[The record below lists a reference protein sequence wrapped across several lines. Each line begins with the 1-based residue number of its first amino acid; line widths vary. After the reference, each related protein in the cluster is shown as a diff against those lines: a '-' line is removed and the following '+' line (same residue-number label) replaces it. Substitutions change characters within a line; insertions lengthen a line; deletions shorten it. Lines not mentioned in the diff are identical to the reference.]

1 MKIFVLCLFLHFVS
15 HHASADDIY
24 EGDTFLLPCEFHT
37 FDVDPTPSVLWSRYD
52 LRPSTVHRHQ
62 KEGDAFEDQNQLY
75 SGRTSMMTDALET
88 GDLSLTLTQLKV
100 SDSGTYTCSIT
111 SVRGEHRVTDV
122 QLQVKE
128 WFPSWVTALLVVI
141 SVVLI
146 VVVPVVIH
154 FYQYII
160 SVYHVDVESGVQS
173 VQLPCKTMRYLTR
186 FNKVEWYQYTNIVH
200 TYEVDSEPTGH
211 HHIQTEMKVTPM
223 RWGNFSLTL
232 KNPTED
238 NSGSWT
244 CSVYR
249 DGEMLEKKVHLQVK
263 VPKVKVAPGQE
274 SVLLLFRTTVPSAVV
289 VWSRKNGDKSDKV
302 HVFHNG
308 SDQPE
313 DQPEDQFWLYRS
325 RTEMTQND
333 FSLTLKHPTDFD
345 SETFM
350 CTVYG
355 EDGNI
360 LRKKEVRLNVEVCKV
375 KFAEGEESVL
385 LPFRTTE
392 NLPDDVVVEWRRED
406 LNHPVHIYL
415 DGSEQLDQQDPG
427 YEGRTEMKADLL
439 TSGDFSL
446 TLKEPK
452 VQDEGTYVCE
462 VFNTN
467 IRRRKTVKLQVKG
480 GRGLHRRTRRD
491 SADPTPLLNLV

>member
-1 MKIFVLCLFLHFVS
+1 MMKMFMFCVFLQFVS

-24 EGDTFLLPCEFHT
+24 EGDTFLLPCEFPT

-111 SVRGEHRVTDV
+111 SVRGEQHVTDV

-128 WFPSWVTALLVVI
+128 RFPSWATALLVVFI
-141 SVVLI
+141 VL
-146 VVVPVVIH
+146 VALVLCFH
-154 FYQYII
+154 QYFKP
-160 SVYHVDVESGVQS
+160 VYHVDVKSGVES
-173 VQLPCKTMRYLTR
+173 VQLPCKTVRYLNR
-186 FNKVEWYQYTNIVH
+186 FNKVEWRQYNNIVH

-211 HHIQTEMKVTPM
+211 QYIQTEMKTTPM

-232 KNPTED
+232 KNPIED
-238 NSGSWT
+238 NSGPWT
-244 CSVYR
+244 CSIYR
-249 DGEMLEKKVHLQVK
+249 DGEMLKKKVHLQVN
-263 VPKVKVAPGQE
+263 VPEVKVVPGQE
-274 SVLLLFRTTVPSAVV
+274 SVRLLFRTTVPSAVV
-289 VWSRKNGDKSDKV
+289 KWSIKTSGVQV

-313 DQPEDQFWLYRS
+313 DQYWLYRR

-345 SETFM
+345 SETYM
-350 CTVYG
+350 CTVYS

-406 LNHPVHIYL
+406 LNHPVHKYL

-452 VQDEGTYVCE
+452 VQDHGTYVCE

-480 GRGLHRRTRRD
+480 GRARHRWTRRD

>member
-1 MKIFVLCLFLHFVS
+1 MMKMFMFCVFLQFVS

-24 EGDTFLLPCEFHT
+24 EGDTFLLPCEFPT

-75 SGRTSMMTDALET
+75 SGRTSMMTDALES

-111 SVRGEHRVTDV
+111 SVRGEHHVTDV

-146 VVVPVVIH
+146 VVVSVVIH

-160 SVYHVDVESGVQS
+160 SVYHVDVKSGVES
-173 VQLPCKTMRYLTR
+173 VQLPCKTMRYLNR
-186 FNKVEWYQYTNIVH
+186 VKKVEWCQYNNIVH
-200 TYEVDSEPTGH
+200 TYEVDSEATGH
-211 HHIQTEMKVTPM
+211 QQQHRLTEMNPQT
-223 RWGNFSLTL
+223 RGDFSLIL
-232 KNPTED
+232 KYPTED
-238 NSGSWT
+238 NSGTWT
-244 CSVYR
+244 CCIYNR
-249 DGEMLEKKVHLQVK
+249 DEDSLEKRVHLQVK
-263 VPKVKVAPGQE
+263 LDKVDAAAGQE
-274 SVLLLFRTTVPSAVV
+274 SVLLSCWPKTTVPSDQVTV
-289 VWSRKNGDKSDKV
+289 EWTIGREKV

-313 DQPEDQFWLYRS
+313 DESWSYRH
-325 RTEMTQND
+325 RTEMTRND
-333 FSLTLKHPTDFD
+333 FSLTLKNPTDFD
-345 SETFM
+345 SGTFK
-350 CTVYG
+350 CTVYS

-375 KFAEGEESVL
+375 EIEEGEESVL

-406 LNHPVHIYL
+406 LIRPVYKYNN
-415 DGSEQLDQQDPG
+415 GFEQLDQQDPG

-452 VQDEGTYVCE
+452 VQDHGTYVCE
-462 VFNTN
+462 VSNAK
-467 IRRRKTVKLQVKG
+467 IRRRKTVKL
-480 GRGLHRRTRRD
+480 RERRKRTTQEDQERLSRSYS
-491 SADPTPLLNLV
+491 SA